1 MSNPIRTPTH
11 LWVEGKVKELN
22 ALNIPTYVLR
32 RGEKMDG
39 VIYLKITDCQAL
51 ARLITQERDWD
62 GNIQWVDMFDTAGHE
77 ERAIDAF
84 IETTSKRDPDI
95 WVVEIEKPDLKITL

>member
-22 ALNIPTYVLR
+22 ALNIPAYVLR

-39 VIYLKITDCQAL
+39 VIYLKITDCKTL

-62 GNIQWVDMFDTAGHE
+62 GNIQWVDMFDAAGHE

-84 IETTSKRDPDI
+84 IETASKRDPDI
-95 WVVEIEKPDLKITL
+95 WVVEIEKPDLKISL